1 MHPPLRL
8 LGLTL
13 ICLLTAGL
21 PAPLSAQQQGP
32 GAGQGG
38 TTGGGLDS
46 ARVRTGDIAHSNGR
60 PEFIVIGPPRQVATA
75 AQALAAQGAQILRQ
89 RELPALRQ
97 RAIIVDLR
105 RQLSLNDLN
114 ALVARVAP
122 QARADRHVIYRYAAS
137 PRVYAPAMLGV
148 SPGSTCALRRRVA
161 IGVIDGPVDP
171 GHPALR
177 PARVTTHSVLL
188 KGDGGTGASHGTAV
202 AGLMVGQDAAG
213 ALTGFA
219 PGAQLFA
226 VTAFAREKGG
236 PGADVERIAV
246 ALDWLLGRN
255 VRLINMSFAGPP
267 NTALD
272 AALVAGAKRG
282 AVMIAASG
290 NDGGNIAAWP
300 AASPNVIAVTAID
313 AARRRY
319 SAANYGSHIEFA
331 APGVD
336 LFVART
342 SSGGY
347 ASGTSYAAPIVTALA
362 AQLMARGAGSLSSV
376 RAGLRK
382 SASDLGDA
390 GRDVRFGWG
399 LPHLSGC

>member
-171 GHPALR
+171 GHPA
-177 PARVTTHSVLL
+177 AALL
-188 KGDGGTGASHGTAV
+188 CRRAADLQQSH
-202 AGLMVGQDAAG
+202 QY
-213 ALTGFA
+213 
-219 PGAQLFA
+219 
-226 VTAFAREKGG
+226 
-236 PGADVERIAV
+236 ISS
-246 ALDWLLGRN
+246 
-255 VRLINMSFAGPP
+255 SFASM
-267 NTALD
+267 
-272 AALVAGAKRG
+272 R
-282 AVMIAASG
+282 
-290 NDGGNIAAWP
+290 
-300 AASPNVIAVTAID
+300 
-313 AARRRY
+313 
-319 SAANYGSHIEFA
+319 
-331 APGVD
+331 
-336 LFVART
+336 
-342 SSGGY
+342 
-347 ASGTSYAAPIVTALA
+347 
-362 AQLMARGAGSLSSV
+362 
-376 RAGLRK
+376 
-382 SASDLGDA
+382 SAS
-390 GRDVRFGWG
+390 R
-399 LPHLSGC
+399 SM